1 MSTNI
6 VDFPGRVVAG
16 VNGEAPSAAQNLG
29 VLQDLEVSPRIAE
42 LSHQRDAAYAEQRR
56 LSDLGRPDD
65 ETDVPFD
72 RWFDLSDEIV
82 SIRAETFDDLV
93 AQHRV
98 IMHYYNLDGTGL
110 NMGDAEERWVIGL
123 GDSIRRLAG
132 VS

>member
-42 LSHQRDAAYAEQRR
+42 LSRQRDAAYAECRR
-56 LSDLGRPDD
+56 LSDLG
-65 ETDVPFD
+65 ETAVAFD

-98 IMHYYNLDGTGL
+98 ATHYGGL
-110 NMGDAEERWVIGL
+110 NLSQAEERWIVGL
-123 GDSIRRLAG
+123 GDTIRRLAG
-132 VS
+132 DVL